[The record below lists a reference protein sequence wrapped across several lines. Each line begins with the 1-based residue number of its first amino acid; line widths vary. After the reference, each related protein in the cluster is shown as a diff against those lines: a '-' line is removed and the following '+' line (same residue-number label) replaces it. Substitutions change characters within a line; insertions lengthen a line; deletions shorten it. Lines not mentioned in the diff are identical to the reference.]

1 MKEWSIPV
9 SWEVCGMVKIKANT
23 LEEAIHIA
31 VHDDSIELP
40 YGEYVDGS
48 FDVTVDDDELIREA
62 YNAGQKDDI
71 TDNEAILRQC
81 GFHRFTGH
89 ITKEQHGSEKYQYH
103 NYNKSRYEK

>member
-23 LEEAIHIA
+23 LEKAIHIA

-71 TDNEAILRQC
+71 PDDEGDSNAE
-81 GFHRFTGH
+81 
-89 ITKEQHGSEKYQYH
+89 
-103 NYNKSRYEK
+103 

>member
-1 MKEWSIPV
+1 
-9 SWEVCGMVKIKANT
+9 MVRIKANT

-71 TDNEAILRQC
+71 PDNEGDSNA
-81 GFHRFTGH
+81 
-89 ITKEQHGSEKYQYH
+89 E
-103 NYNKSRYEK
+103 

>member
-23 LEEAIHIA
+23 LEEAIHTAI
-31 VHDDSIELP
+31 HDDSIELP

-62 YNAGQKDDI
+62 YNAGQEDDI
-71 TDNEAILRQC
+71 PDDEDDSNAE
-81 GFHRFTGH
+81 
-89 ITKEQHGSEKYQYH
+89 
-103 NYNKSRYEK
+103 

>member
-40 YGEYVDGS
+40 
-48 FDVTVDDDELIREA
+48 
-62 YNAGQKDDI
+62 
-71 TDNEAILRQC
+71 
-81 GFHRFTGH
+81 
-89 ITKEQHGSEKYQYH
+89 
-103 NYNKSRYEK
+103 

>member
-9 SWEVCGMVKIKANT
+9 SWEVCGIVKIKANT
-23 LEEAIHIA
+23 LEEAIHTVI
-31 VHDDSIELP
+31 HDDSIELP

-71 TDNEAILRQC
+71 PDNEGDSNA
-81 GFHRFTGH
+81 
-89 ITKEQHGSEKYQYH
+89 E
-103 NYNKSRYEK
+103 

>member
-23 LEEAIHIA
+23 LEEAIQTA
-31 VHDDSIELP
+31 RHDDSIELP

-62 YNAGQKDDI
+62 YNAGQEDDI
-71 TDNEAILRQC
+71 PTDEGEC
-81 GFHRFTGH
+81 D
-89 ITKEQHGSEKYQYH
+89 EE
-103 NYNKSRYEK
+103 